1 MRKFASYLGFVEDE
15 DDMRPVHDEPRRGA
29 HQEEYAEYLP
39 EDDFAPAAESH
50 THAGEPEMYEE
61 TPAATVS
68 PIRTSVRPV
77 ETAAPEALHT
87 IRTIH
92 PRSYNDAKAIGQAF
106 RDGVPVIMDL
116 SAMDDANSKRLVD
129 FSAGLIFGL
138 HGSIEKI
145 TGNVF
150 LLSPEQVTVTAE
162 AEAGPDAQ
170 ASFFNQS

>member
-1 MRKFASYLGFVEDE
+1 MSAMRKVASYLGFVEDE
-15 DDMRPVHDEPRRGA
+15 DDPRLHEGAARDAQEDHEAGHGMDLLDDEYDEVGGFV
-29 HQEEYAEYLP
+29 EEP
-39 EDDFAPAAESH
+39 
-50 THAGEPEMYEE
+50 
-61 TPAATVS
+61 PAATVS
-68 PIRTSVRPV
+68 PIRTSVRPIESV
-77 ETAAPEALHT
+77 SADSLHT

-116 SAMDDANSKRLVD
+116 SAMDEANSKRLVD

-138 HGSIEKI
+138 HGSIEKV

-150 LLSPEQVTVTAE
+150 LLTPERITVTTE
-162 AEAGPDAQ
+162 TDERGDEQ

>member
-1 MRKFASYLGFVEDE
+1 MSAMRKVASYLGFVEDE
-15 DDMRPVHDEPRRGA
+15 EPGTQARDPRDTYDEQYA
-29 HQEEYAEYLP
+29 ADEY
-39 EDDFAPAAESH
+39 DDFEEDPTVVEPA
-50 THAGEPEMYEE
+50 
-61 TPAATVS
+61 AATVS

-77 ETAAPEALHT
+77 ESVPTGSLRT

>member
-1 MRKFASYLGFVEDE
+1 MSAMRKVASYLGFVEDE
-15 DDMRPVHDEPRRGA
+15 DDPRLSEGANRDRYDEFHEEDDQGA
-29 HQEEYAEYLP
+29 HLIAHDDYDSAPVIEE
-39 EDDFAPAAESH
+39 
-50 THAGEPEMYEE
+50 
-61 TPAATVS
+61 PAATVS
-68 PIRTSVRPV
+68 PIRSSVRPI
-77 ETAAPEALHT
+77 ESAAPGSLHT

-116 SAMDDANSKRLVD
+116 SAMDEANSKRLVD

-138 HGSIEKI
+138 HGSIEKV

-150 LLSPEQVTVTAE
+150 LLSPERITVTTE
-162 AEAGPDAQ
+162 TEERPDEQ

>member
-1 MRKFASYLGFVEDE
+1 MSAMRKFASYLGFVEDE
-15 DDMRPVHDEPRRGA
+15 DELRPVREEPRP
-29 HQEEYAEYLP
+29 QPEYAEY
-39 EDDFAPAAESH
+39 EDDYAEAD
-50 THAGEPEMYEE
+50 TYVGEPEMHEE

-68 PIRTSVRPV
+68 PIRTSVRSV
-77 ETAAPEALHT
+77 ESARPEGLHT

-92 PRSYNDAKAIGQAF
+92 PRSYNDAKVIGQAF

-162 AEAGPDAQ
+162 ADAGQDEQ

>member
-1 MRKFASYLGFVEDE
+1 MSAMRKVASYLGFVEDE
-15 DDMRPVHDEPRRGA
+15 DDPRLAEGANRDRYDEYYDEHDDEALLGDQDDHGAAPVVDEPA
-29 HQEEYAEYLP
+29 
-39 EDDFAPAAESH
+39 
-50 THAGEPEMYEE
+50 
-61 TPAATVS
+61 AATVS
-68 PIRTSVRPV
+68 PIRSSVRPV
-77 ETAAPEALHT
+77 ETAAPGSLHT

-138 HGSIEKI
+138 HGSIEKV
-145 TGNVF
+145 TGSVF
-150 LLSPEQVTVTAE
+150 LLSPERITVTTE
-162 AEAGPDAQ
+162 SEERGDEQ